1 MLFGGT
7 VGMQK
12 EMEGA
17 PSASRGSDLSLGGNA
32 IAAVAAWCKTM
43 QNGSPIIQGLRHVAD
58 AFGADLAVIARV
70 GHGNDESFREKA
82 QVVAFDRRANFSSGV
97 EGFRFS
103 AAEAVCGKYLATCKP
118 GSVWNARSSEIAASP
133 QLAIA
138 LRHRQLL
145 ELVVIPLE
153 HHANR
158 SDFLE
163 LYFPR
168 FETARKIDGFSVI
181 GGTFSEAWK
190 SRQLGLLSNSTLRQ
204 RRTGGR
210 GEVGSEADILGVE
223 NPFRLS
229 RAEYRVCLLMSAGL
243 NNAALLDELLIGAAT
258 LRTHLRNIYAKT
270 NTACQAELVQRLLSG
285 RGRQGTS
292 AAARTNVA

>member
-1 MLFGGT
+1 
-7 VGMQK
+7 MQK
-12 EMEGA
+12 GLERA
-17 PSASRGSDLSLGGNA
+17 PVASRGSDTTTGANA
-32 IAAVAAWCKTM
+32 IAAVAAWCKAM

-58 AFGADLAVIARV
+58 AFAADLAVIARV
-70 GHGNDESFREKA
+70 GHGNDESFRERA
-82 QVVAFDRRANFSSGV
+82 QVVSFDRRANFSAGV

-103 AAEAVCGKYLATCKP
+103 AAEAVCGKYLATCKS
-118 GSVWNARSSEIAASP
+118 GSVWNARTSEIAASP
-133 QLAIA
+133 QLAIG

-168 FETARKIDGFSVI
+168 YETARKIDSFDLI
-181 GGTFSEAWK
+181 GGTLSEAWK
-190 SRQLGLLSNSTLRQ
+190 SRQLGLLSNSTLRG
-204 RRTGGR
+204 RRASGREKGG
-210 GEVGSEADILGVE
+210 ADILGVE

-229 RAEYRVCLLMSAGL
+229 RAEYRVCLLLSAGL

-258 LRTHLRNIYAKT
+258 LRTHLRNIYSKT

-285 RGRQGTS
+285 RGRQG
-292 AAARTNVA
+292 AQPGAGLRNNVA